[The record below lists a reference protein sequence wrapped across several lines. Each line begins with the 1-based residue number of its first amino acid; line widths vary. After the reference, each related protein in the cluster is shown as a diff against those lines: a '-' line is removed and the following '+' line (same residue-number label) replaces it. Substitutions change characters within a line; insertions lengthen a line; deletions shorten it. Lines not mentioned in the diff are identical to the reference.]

1 MWIAEGK
8 PEPPF
13 RISPALAAVLIVTVV
28 GTLVL
33 GIYPRVLFDFAAY
46 SAATLGAAPLVR

>member
-1 MWIAEGK
+1 MSLDHG
-8 PEPPF
+8 
-13 RISPALAAVLIVTVV
+13 RPAAAAVLIVTVL

-33 GIYPRVLFDFAAY
+33 GLYPRVLFQFAEY